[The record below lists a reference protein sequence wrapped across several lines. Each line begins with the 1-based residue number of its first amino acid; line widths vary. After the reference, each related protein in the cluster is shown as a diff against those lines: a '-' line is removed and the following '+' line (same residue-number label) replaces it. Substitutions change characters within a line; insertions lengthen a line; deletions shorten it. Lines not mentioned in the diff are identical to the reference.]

1 MKLAGRRK
9 WGWTTLLFGLLILAI
24 YAPTILSGRNFA
36 GRDLLVYHLPIEK
49 AVHEAYSH
57 RRLPVWIP
65 EISGGRPLAPN
76 PNVGA
81 FYPIRPLLAQFSF
94 PAAMRIFPILHWV
107 FAGVG
112 MILLLR
118 SVGASPGAAW
128 LAGVTYAFSG
138 PAVTDVFYPNIQPG
152 MTLLPWVVWAV
163 NRRNVSAGMK
173 LLTLSFLFALLY
185 LAGDVFT
192 IGIAIFCGFLWIV
205 IERFA
210 AERIPELILLGF
222 GLLLAGVLAA
232 PQVVATALWVP
243 DTNRAVLG
251 MKLGESLAFSLSPLR
266 LAELV
271 VPFPFGPTWELDAS
285 QVWGWPVFRAKTIGF
300 FTTLY
305 PGAFCVI
312 ALMSGRWRAPGARFA
327 RILFSVAL
335 LLSVAP
341 SFLPEA
347 WGHHASP
354 LPLRYPE
361 KFAVAIV
368 FALAILAGLAFD
380 RFHNSA
386 YRSRFVLPIAV
397 LLTVLAAAAAL
408 DPQRAGQFAVQLI
421 APSPGVGVPAIVP
434 SDREGVAARELPPA
448 LAEGALLWT
457 FTALALDRLPRRGAK
472 GVGLSL
478 LLLTLV
484 PIWANR
490 RIARTTRVEGLVS
503 PSAFARFLDRADPA
517 RQYRTLGETYYL
529 GFSTVGIEQAGTR
542 PEGGLEVWVVYRHSL
557 MGRGTV
563 FNFDFDVADFA
574 RVQAL
579 RRLSAVAVGQ
589 PGGVFF
595 GNLAL
600 RWGIRFRDQA
610 PLPGYVRV
618 KENAVYGWDMRS
630 DALPDIRLAESWRE
644 EVGPVDAWNAVLGA
658 KTGEIVL
665 ETGRRQGG
673 GARPGKIHVIRK
685 EAGSLLIES
694 DTPDPTWLFVLR
706 GFWNHR
712 TVRIDGHPTE
722 CVPAQLAF
730 SAVPL
735 PAGKH
740 RIDWREDLPGS
751 RVSRW
756 GPVLYVLLMIALLL
770 GGSRSRRSLGD
781 REPASVG

>member
-1 MKLAGRRK
+1 
-9 WGWTTLLFGLLILAI
+9 
-24 YAPTILSGRNFA
+24 
-36 GRDLLVYHLPIEK
+36 
-49 AVHEAYSH
+49 
-57 RRLPVWIP
+57 
-65 EISGGRPLAPN
+65 
-76 PNVGA
+76 
-81 FYPIRPLLAQFSF
+81 
-94 PAAMRIFPILHWV
+94 
-107 FAGVG
+107 
-112 MILLLR
+112 
-118 SVGASPGAAW
+118 
-128 LAGVTYAFSG
+128 
-138 PAVTDVFYPNIQPG
+138 
-152 MTLLPWVVWAV
+152 
-163 NRRNVSAGMK
+163 
-173 LLTLSFLFALLY
+173 
-185 LAGDVFT
+185 
-192 IGIAIFCGFLWIV
+192 
-205 IERFA
+205 
-210 AERIPELILLGF
+210 
-222 GLLLAGVLAA
+222 
-232 PQVVATALWVP
+232 
-243 DTNRAVLG
+243 
-251 MKLGESLAFSLSPLR
+251 
-266 LAELV
+266 
-271 VPFPFGPTWELDAS
+271 
-285 QVWGWPVFRAKTIGF
+285 
-300 FTTLY
+300 
-305 PGAFCVI
+305 
-312 ALMSGRWRAPGARFA
+312 
-327 RILFSVAL
+327 
-335 LLSVAP
+335 
-341 SFLPEA
+341 
-347 WGHHASP
+347 
-354 LPLRYPE
+354 
-361 KFAVAIV
+361 
-368 FALAILAGLAFD
+368 
-380 RFHNSA
+380 
-386 YRSRFVLPIAV
+386 
-397 LLTVLAAAAAL
+397 
-408 DPQRAGQFAVQLI
+408 
-421 APSPGVGVPAIVP
+421 
-434 SDREGVAARELPPA
+434 
-448 LAEGALLWT
+448 
-457 FTALALDRLPRRGAK
+457 
-472 GVGLSL
+472 
-478 LLLTLV
+478 
-484 PIWANR
+484 
-490 RIARTTRVEGLVS
+490 
-503 PSAFARFLDRADPA
+503 
-517 RQYRTLGETYYL
+517 
-529 GFSTVGIEQAGTR
+529 
-542 PEGGLEVWVVYRHSL
+542 VYRHSL

-665 ETGRRQGG
+665 ETGRRQRG